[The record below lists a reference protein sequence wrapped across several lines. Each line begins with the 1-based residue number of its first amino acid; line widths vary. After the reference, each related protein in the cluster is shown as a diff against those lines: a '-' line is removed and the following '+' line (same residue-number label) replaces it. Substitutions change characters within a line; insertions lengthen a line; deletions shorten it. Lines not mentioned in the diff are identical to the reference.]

1 MSDRIPL
8 EWSRHVRAP
17 TLHVNTHD
25 ELHTS
30 IFSPLFSL
38 FLPSSFS
45 SVQLCPS
52 KCLWPLMASRQPLC
66 ENHLLPRLD
75 RSSLSRITYTLLKYN
90 TQIERYYR
98 SSRNSFLPSFFFPF
112 FFLFS
117 FLLLPLLPFFLF
129 LLLLLFQT
137 TSGCP
142 LTLTIVPTK

>member
-8 EWSRHVRAP
+8 ESSRHVRAP

-38 FLPSSFS
+38 SLSFS
-45 SVQLCPS
+45 PPLFRLLQLCSS

-66 ENHLLPRLD
+66 ENYLLPRLD

-98 SSRNSFLPSFFFPF
+98 SSRNEFLPSFFFPF
-112 FFLFS
+112 FILFS
-117 FLLLPLLPFFLF
+117 FFFLLPLLPFLF
-129 LLLLLFQT
+129 FQT
-137 TSGCP
+137 TSSP
-142 LTLTIVPTK
+142 LTFTIVPTK

>member
-1 MSDRIPL
+1 MVETRSSPDVTRKYTRRITYVDIFSSFLSLSPL
-8 EWSRHVRAP
+8 LFFVCP
-17 TLHVNTHD
+17 TL
-25 ELHTS
+25 
-30 IFSPLFSL
+30 SL
-38 FLPSSFS
+38 EMF
-45 SVQLCPS
+45 
-52 KCLWPLMASRQPLC
+52 MASYGIASAFMRESSSPKT
-66 ENHLLPRLD
+66 
-75 RSSLSRITYTLLKYN
+75 RSSLSRITYMLLKYN